1 MGGEGAIA
9 PLFPRIDATV
19 YMQPLL
25 ARAGEKH
32 VETLRA
38 NSSCILRSSP
48 EHTYDDADDDVQNE
62 LFT

>member
-1 MGGEGAIA
+1 
-9 PLFPRIDATV
+9 
-19 YMQPLL
+19 MQPLL